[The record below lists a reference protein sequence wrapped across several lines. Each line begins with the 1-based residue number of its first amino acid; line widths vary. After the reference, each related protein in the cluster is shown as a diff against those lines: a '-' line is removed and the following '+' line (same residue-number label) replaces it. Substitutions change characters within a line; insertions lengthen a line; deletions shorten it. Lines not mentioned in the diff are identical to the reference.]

1 MFSAAIMEMDLDIF
15 SLTNYLTTSYLIRN
29 RIDLED
35 QRLRQN
41 LQQFVFSS
49 RFVDVK
55 SGQTMDKTHDSERQL
70 FYRQVFNIGTG
81 PVPDGVVV
89 NHKFPKLWKQ
99 LIPAV
104 KEYLENASSS
114 LSENT
119 FVSKGGV
126 MQIVSGLQNNL
137 SANCTSMAKIISP
150 IINAEWNFIIS
161 KILGHPE
168 IIRQVSPSIG
178 SWKGVAE
185 TLYAEMKHK
194 NTDASLVYDK
204 VRISNAIIRKIAD
217 YDARVFEQDDNFMDF
232 CSLVIQLDDLNS
244 SITTSQLDQEEV
256 DDITDVNKYI
266 PEDAKQAMKAQGVH
280 TPQPGHNDWDF

>member
-1 MFSAAIMEMDLDIF
+1 
-15 SLTNYLTTSYLIRN
+15 
-29 RIDLED
+29 
-35 QRLRQN
+35 
-41 LQQFVFSS
+41 
-49 RFVDVK
+49 
-55 SGQTMDKTHDSERQL
+55 
-70 FYRQVFNIGTG
+70 
-81 PVPDGVVV
+81 
-89 NHKFPKLWKQ
+89 

-126 MQIVSGLQNNL
+126 MQVVSGLQNNL

-150 IINAEWNFIIS
+150 IINAEWNFIIT

-185 TLYAEMKHK
+185 TLYGEMKHK
-194 NTDASLVYDK
+194 YTDASLVYDK

-217 YDARVFEQDDNFMDF
+217 YDPRVFEQDDSFMDF
-232 CSLVIQLDDLNS
+232 CSLVIQLDDLNN
-244 SITTSQLDQEEV
+244 SIASGQLDQEEV
-256 DDITDVNKYI
+256 DDVTDVNKYI
-266 PEDAKQAMKAQGVH
+266 PEDAKKAMKSQGMP
-280 TPQPGHNDWDF
+280 TGHNDWDF